1 MVADSKSAPRKG
13 VRRNGF
19 ARALFAFTATA
30 TIAGGIVGAGGASPA
45 WAADAGVQPTPE
57 TVRAQGYNKVSFQD
71 EFDGTS
77 LDTSKWGYQ
86 YGCFDP
92 AQRSQAQYTDSPDN
106 VSVHD
111 GHLNLTARYSPM
123 KTKWDGSQVPR
134 TCKNGDTT
142 YDAPFTSGMITTKTK
157 DGKVLYA
164 APGTGF
170 YAEARVKLPAA
181 RSSWSA
187 FWGTGTKGGW
197 PANGEID
204 IFESKGYDPSFL
216 MSNIHTPRAGNP
228 KKTQQHQG
236 AMHGDTATSQSEW
249 HTYGLLKTA
258 DAIEFYFDGQMTHR
272 VKMSDIKGESNPFAD
287 PDNDLVLKLN
297 QMVGGSYLAKRD
309 NWSDKTFVD
318 ATKFVDDYK
327 SADGAGSTMY
337 VDYVRVWEKDP
348 NAPTVTETPAPEPT
362 VAPTAE
368 PTPAPAEPT
377 VEPTAAP
384 TPAPE
389 PTVAPAPA
397 PEPTVNP
404 VPAPEPTPAPSP
416 EPTAE
421 PAPAPSTEP
430 TPAPEPTKPADN
442 NAGNATDV
450 DTGHPGEGTPAT
462 RPVENTTGDNS
473 ADEKPDTPGANDNAT
488 TGDESKPV
496 DKPGDKK
503 PETPA
508 PSTDNPTGDS
518 GADKPAPAP
527 EPSPSA
533 DKQPETPAPSATPN
547 GNNNV
552 ASKPGEAT
560 QGKGEGHGQPFRA
573 AKQTADEAGTG
584 SHQVGAAGGSQGV
597 GVHSASTLPSTGG
610 NAMVLVAAVGS
621 LVAAA
626 AVGLAALVVNRKS
639 KRS

>member
-170 YAEARVKLPAA
+170 YAEARVKLPTA

-297 QMVGGSYLAKRD
+297 QMVGGSYLAKHD
-309 NWSDKTFVD
+309 NWADKTYVD
-318 ATKFVDDYK
+318 ATKFADDYK

-377 VEPTAAP
+377 VEPTAAS

-389 PTVAPAPA
+389 PTAEPA
-397 PEPTVNP
+397 
-404 VPAPEPTPAPSP
+404 PAPSP

-421 PAPAPSTEP
+421 PAPA
-430 TPAPEPTKPADN
+430 PTKPADN

-450 DTGHPGEGTPAT
+450 DTAHPGEGTPAT
-462 RPVENTTGDNS
+462 RPVENTTGDNT
-473 ADEKPDTPGANDNAT
+473 ATQPDNPGVNDNAA
-488 TGDESKPV
+488 TGDAN
-496 DKPGDKK
+496 KPGDK
-503 PETPA
+503 P
-508 PSTDNPTGDS
+508 
-518 GADKPAPAP
+518 
-527 EPSPSA
+527 A
-533 DKQPETPAPSATPN
+533 DKQPETPAPSADKPS
-547 GNNNV
+547 GNANTDT
-552 ASKPGEAT
+552 KPGEAT
-560 QGKGEGHGQPFRA
+560 QGKGEGHEQPFRA
-573 AKQTADEAGTG
+573 AKQTANEAGTG
-584 SHQVGAAGGSQGV
+584 NPQVGAAGGSQGV
-597 GVHSASTLPSTGG
+597 GVHSASALPSTGG
-610 NAMVLVAAVGS
+610 NVLVV
-621 LVAAA
+621 VAAA
-626 AVGLAALVVNRKS
+626 AVGLAAVVVNRKS
-639 KRS
+639 KRG

>member
-45 WAADAGVQPTPE
+45 WAADASVAPTPE

-111 GHLNLTARYSPM
+111 GHLSLTARYSPM

-170 YAEARVKLPAA
+170 YAEARVKLPTA

-236 AMHGDTATSQSEW
+236 AMHGDTATSQTEW

-297 QMVGGSYLAKRD
+297 QMVGGSYLAKHD

-318 ATKFVDDYK
+318 ATKFADDYK

-348 NAPTVTETPAPEPT
+348 NASTVTETPAPEPT
-362 VAPTAE
+362 PASTAE

-377 VEPTAAP
+377 VAPTAAP
-384 TPAPE
+384 TPATE
-389 PTVAPAPA
+389 PTVAPAPS

-404 VPAPEPTPAPSP
+404 APAPESTPAPSP
-416 EPTAE
+416 EPT
-421 PAPAPSTEP
+421 PAS
-430 TPAPEPTKPADN
+430 EPTKPADN
-442 NAGNATDV
+442 NAGNATDI

-462 RPVENTTGDNS
+462 RPVENTTGDSNA
-473 ADEKPDTPGANDNAT
+473 ADKPDKPGANDNAAT
-488 TGDESKPV
+488 D
-496 DKPGDKK
+496 DANKPGDK
-503 PETPA
+503 PA
-508 PSTDNPTGDS
+508 N
-518 GADKPAPAP
+518 
-527 EPSPSA
+527 
-533 DKQPETPAPSATPN
+533 KQPETPAPSADKPS
-547 GNNNV
+547 GNNGEGKPGDKQPDTTAPSADKPSGN
-552 ASKPGEAT
+552 ANTDTKPGEAT
-560 QGKGEGHGQPFRA
+560 QGKGEGHEQPFRA

-584 SHQVGAAGGSQGV
+584 SRQVGAAGGSQGV
-597 GVHSASTLPSTGG
+597 GVHSASALPSTGG
-610 NAMVLVAAVGS
+610 NVLVLVASAGA

-626 AVGLAALVVNRKS
+626 AVGVAALVVNRKS
-639 KRS
+639 KRG

>member
-13 VRRNGF
+13 ARRNGF

-92 AQRSQAQYTDSPDN
+92 AQHSQAQYTDSPDN

-287 PDNDLVLKLN
+287 PDNNLVLKLN
-297 QMVGGSYLAKRD
+297 HMVGGSYLAKHD
-309 NWSDKTFVD
+309 NWADKTYVD
-318 ATKFVDDYK
+318 ATKYVSDYE
-327 SADGAGSTMY
+327 GAGSTMY

-377 VEPTAAP
+377 VEPTA
-384 TPAPE
+384 
-389 PTVAPAPA
+389 
-397 PEPTVNP
+397 
-404 VPAPEPTPAPSP
+404 
-416 EPTAE
+416 E
-421 PAPAPSTEP
+421 PAPAPSTDP
-430 TPAPEPTKPADN
+430 TPAPELTKPADN
-442 NAGNATDV
+442 SAGNATDV
-450 DTGHPGEGTPAT
+450 DTGHPGGGTPAT
-462 RPVENTTGDNS
+462 RPVENTTGDSNA
-473 ADEKPDTPGANDNAT
+473 ADKPDKPGVNDNAA
-488 TGDESKPV
+488 TGDAN
-496 DKPGDKK
+496 KPGNK
-503 PETPA
+503 P
-508 PSTDNPTGDS
+508 
-518 GADKPAPAP
+518 
-527 EPSPSA
+527 A
-533 DKQPETPAPSATPN
+533 DKQPETPAPSADKPS
-547 GNNNV
+547 GNANTDT
-552 ASKPGEAT
+552 KPGEAT
-560 QGKGEGHGQPFRA
+560 QGKGEGHEQPFRA

-584 SHQVGAAGGSQGV
+584 GRQVGAAGGSQGV
-597 GVHSASTLPSTGG
+597 GVHSASALPSTGG
-610 NAMVLVAAVGS
+610 NVLVLVASAGA

-626 AVGLAALVVNRKS
+626 AVGVAALVVNRKG
-639 KRS
+639 KRG

>member
-1 MVADSKSAPRKG
+1 

-297 QMVGGSYLAKRD
+297 HMVGGSYLAKHD

-318 ATKFVDDYK
+318 ATKFADDYK

-348 NAPTVTETPAPEPT
+348 NAPTVTETPAPEST

-384 TPAPE
+384 TPS
-389 PTVAPAPA
+389 

-404 VPAPEPTPAPSP
+404 ATAPEPTPAPSP

-421 PAPAPSTEP
+421 PAPAP
-430 TPAPEPTKPADN
+430 TKPADN
-442 NAGNATDV
+442 NAGNATDI

-473 ADEKPDTPGANDNAT
+473 AAEKPDKPSVNDNAA
-488 TGDESKPV
+488 TGDANKP
-496 DKPGDKK
+496 
-503 PETPA
+503 
-508 PSTDNPTGDS
+508 
-518 GADKPAPAP
+518 
-527 EPSPSA
+527 A
-533 DKQPETPAPSATPN
+533 DKQPETPAPSADKPADNN
-547 GNNNV
+547 GEGKPGDKRPDTTAPSADKPSGNAN
-552 ASKPGEAT
+552 SDTKPGEAT
-560 QGKGEGHGQPFRA
+560 QGKGEGHEQPFRA

-584 SHQVGAAGGSQGV
+584 GRQVGAAGGSQGV
-597 GVHSASTLPSTGG
+597 GVHSASALPSTGG
-610 NAMVLVAAVGS
+610 NVLVLVASAGA

-626 AVGLAALVVNRKS
+626 AVGLAALVVSRKG

>member
-13 VRRNGF
+13 ARRNRF

-92 AQRSQAQYTDSPDN
+92 AQHSQAQYTDSPDN
-106 VSVHD
+106 VAVHD
-111 GHLNLTARYSPM
+111 GHLSLTARYSPT

-170 YAEARVKLPAA
+170 YAEARVKLPAG

-236 AMHGDTATSQSEW
+236 AMHGDTASSQTEW

-287 PDNDLVLKLN
+287 PDNNLVLKLN
-297 QMVGGSYLAKRD
+297 HMVGGSYLAKHD
-309 NWSDKTFVD
+309 NWSDKTYVD
-318 ATKFVDDYK
+318 ATKYISDYE
-327 SADGAGSTMY
+327 GAGSEML

-362 VAPTAE
+362 AN
-368 PTPAPAEPT
+368 
-377 VEPTAAP
+377 
-384 TPAPE
+384 
-389 PTVAPAPA
+389 PAPA

-404 VPAPEPTPAPSP
+404 APAPEPTAEPAPAPSP

-421 PAPAPSTEP
+421 PAPTPEP
-430 TPAPEPTKPADN
+430 TANPAPAPEPTQPADN

-462 RPVENTTGDNS
+462 RPVENATGDNS
-473 ADEKPDTPGANDNAT
+473 AAEKPDKQSVNDNAS
-488 TGDESKPV
+488 TGDAN
-496 DKPGDKK
+496 KPGDKPADK
-503 PETPA
+503 QPETPA
-508 PSTDNPTGDS
+508 PSADKPSGNN

-527 EPSPSA
+527 EPSQSA
-533 DKQPETPAPSATPN
+533 DKHPETPAPSTDKPS
-547 GNNNV
+547 GNANTDT
-552 ASKPGEAT
+552 KPGEAT
-560 QGKGEGHGQPFRA
+560 QGKGEGHEQPFRA

-584 SHQVGAAGGSQGV
+584 GRQVGAAGGSQGV

-610 NAMVLVAAVGS
+610 NVLVLVASAGA

-626 AVGLAALVVNRKS
+626 AVGVAALVVNRKS
-639 KRS
+639 KRG

>member
-30 TIAGGIVGAGGASPA
+30 TIAGGIVGAGGASPV

-170 YAEARVKLPAA
+170 YAEARVKLPTA

-236 AMHGDTATSQSEW
+236 AMHGDTATSQTEW

-297 QMVGGSYLAKRD
+297 HMVGGSYLAKHD
-309 NWSDKTFVD
+309 NWADKTYVD
-318 ATKFVDDYK
+318 ATKFADDYK

-389 PTVAPAPA
+389 PTVAPAPS

-404 VPAPEPTPAPSP
+404 ATAPEPTPAPSP

-421 PAPAPSTEP
+421 PAPAP
-430 TPAPEPTKPADN
+430 TKPADN
-442 NAGNATDV
+442 NAGNATDI

-462 RPVENTTGDNS
+462 RPVENTTGDSNA
-473 ADEKPDTPGANDNAT
+473 ADKPDTPGANDNAA
-488 TGDESKPV
+488 TGDAN
-496 DKPGDKK
+496 KPGDK
-503 PETPA
+503 P
-508 PSTDNPTGDS
+508 
-518 GADKPAPAP
+518 
-527 EPSPSA
+527 A
-533 DKQPETPAPSATPN
+533 DKQPETPAPSADKPADNNGEGKPGDKQSDTTAPSATPN
-547 GNNNV
+547 GNNV

-560 QGKGEGHGQPFRA
+560 QGKGEGHEQPFRA

-597 GVHSASTLPSTGG
+597 GVHSASALPSTGG
-610 NAMVLVAAVGS
+610 NAMVLVAAAGA

-626 AVGLAALVVNRKS
+626 AVGVAALVVNRKS

>member
-13 VRRNGF
+13 ARRNRF

-111 GHLNLTARYSPM
+111 GHLSLTARYSPM

-170 YAEARVKLPAA
+170 YAEARVKLPAG

-236 AMHGDTATSQSEW
+236 AMHGDTATSQTEW

-297 QMVGGSYLAKRD
+297 HMVGGSYLAKHD
-309 NWSDKTFVD
+309 NWSDKTYVD
-318 ATKFVDDYK
+318 ATKYISDYE
-327 SADGAGSTMY
+327 GAGSEML

-362 VAPTAE
+362 PAPTAE

-389 PTVAPAPA
+389 PT
-397 PEPTVNP
+397 
-404 VPAPEPTPAPSP
+404 
-416 EPTAE
+416 AE
-421 PAPAPSTEP
+421 PAPAPSPEP

-442 NAGNATDV
+442 NAGNSTDI

-462 RPVENTTGDNS
+462 RPVENTTGDNNAS
-473 ADEKPDTPGANDNAT
+473 TQPDKPGVNDNAS
-488 TGDESKPV
+488 TGDAN
-496 DKPGDKK
+496 KPGDKPADNNGEGK
-503 PETPA
+503 PGDKRPETPA
-508 PSTDNPTGDS
+508 PS
-518 GADKPAPAP
+518 ADKPSGNNGEGKPG
-527 EPSPSA
+527 
-533 DKQPETPAPSATPN
+533 DKQPETPAPSADKSS
-547 GNNNV
+547 GNANTDT
-552 ASKPGEAT
+552 KPGEAT
-560 QGKGEGHGQPFRA
+560 QGKGEGHEQPFRA

-584 SHQVGAAGGSQGV
+584 SRQVGAAGGSQGV
-597 GVHSASTLPSTGG
+597 GVHSASALPSTGG
-610 NAMVLVAAVGS
+610 NVLVLVASAGA

-626 AVGLAALVVNRKS
+626 AVGVAALVVNRKS
-639 KRS
+639 KRG

>member
-45 WAADAGVQPTPE
+45 WAADASVAPTPE

-92 AQRSQAQYTDSPDN
+92 AQHSQAQYTDSPDN
-106 VSVHD
+106 VAVHD
-111 GHLNLTARYSPM
+111 GHLSLTARYSPT

-170 YAEARVKLPAA
+170 YAEARVKLPAG

-236 AMHGDTATSQSEW
+236 AMYGDTASSQTEW

-287 PDNDLVLKLN
+287 PDNNLVLKLN
-297 QMVGGSYLAKRD
+297 HMVGGSYLAKHD
-309 NWSDKTFVD
+309 NWSDKTYVD
-318 ATKFVDDYK
+318 ATKYISDYE
-327 SADGAGSTMY
+327 GAGSEML

-362 VAPTAE
+362 AN
-368 PTPAPAEPT
+368 
-377 VEPTAAP
+377 
-384 TPAPE
+384 
-389 PTVAPAPA
+389 PAPA

-404 VPAPEPTPAPSP
+404 APAPEPTAEPAPAPSP

-421 PAPAPSTEP
+421 PAPTPEP
-430 TPAPEPTKPADN
+430 TANPAPAPEPTQPADN

-462 RPVENTTGDNS
+462 RPVENATGDNS
-473 ADEKPDTPGANDNAT
+473 AAEKPDKQSVNDNAS
-488 TGDESKPV
+488 TGDAN
-496 DKPGDKK
+496 KPGDKPADK
-503 PETPA
+503 QPETPA
-508 PSTDNPTGDS
+508 PSADKPSGNN

-527 EPSPSA
+527 EPSQSA
-533 DKQPETPAPSATPN
+533 DKHPETPAPSTDKPS
-547 GNNNV
+547 GNANTDT
-552 ASKPGEAT
+552 KPGEAT
-560 QGKGEGHGQPFRA
+560 QGKGEGHEQPFRA

-584 SHQVGAAGGSQGV
+584 GRQVGAAGGSQGV

-610 NAMVLVAAVGS
+610 NVLVLAASAGA

-626 AVGLAALVVNRKS
+626 AVGVAALVVNRKS
-639 KRS
+639 KRG

>member
-13 VRRNGF
+13 ARRNRF

-45 WAADAGVQPTPE
+45 WAADASVAPTPE

-92 AQRSQAQYTDSPDN
+92 AQHSQAQYTDSPDN
-106 VSVHD
+106 VAVHD
-111 GHLNLTARYSPM
+111 GHLSLTARYSPT

-170 YAEARVKLPAA
+170 YAEARVKLPAG
-181 RSSWSA
+181 RSSWAA

-236 AMHGDTATSQSEW
+236 AMHGDTASSQTEW

-287 PDNDLVLKLN
+287 PDNNLVLKLN
-297 QMVGGSYLAKRD
+297 HMVGGSYLAKHD
-309 NWSDKTFVD
+309 NWSDKTYVD
-318 ATKFVDDYK
+318 ATKYISDYE
-327 SADGAGSTMY
+327 GAGSEML

-362 VAPTAE
+362 PAPTAE
-368 PTPAPAEPT
+368 PTPAPAP
-377 VEPTAAP
+377 EPTAE
-384 TPAPE
+384 PA
-389 PTVAPAPA
+389 
-397 PEPTVNP
+397 
-404 VPAPEPTPAPSP
+404 PAPSP

-421 PAPAPSTEP
+421 PAPTPEP
-430 TPAPEPTKPADN
+430 TANPAPAPEPTQPADK
-442 NAGNATDV
+442 
-450 DTGHPGEGTPAT
+450 H
-462 RPVENTTGDNS
+462 
-473 ADEKPDTPGANDNAT
+473 
-488 TGDESKPV
+488 
-496 DKPGDKK
+496 

-508 PSTDNPTGDS
+508 PSTDKPS
-518 GADKPAPAP
+518 GNANTD
-527 EPSPSA
+527 
-533 DKQPETPAPSATPN
+533 T
-547 GNNNV
+547 
-552 ASKPGEAT
+552 KPGEAT
-560 QGKGEGHGQPFRA
+560 QGKGEGHEQPFRA

-584 SHQVGAAGGSQGV
+584 GRQVGAAGGSQGV

-610 NAMVLVAAVGS
+610 NVLVLVASAGA

-626 AVGLAALVVNRKS
+626 AVGVAALVVNRKS
-639 KRS
+639 KRG

>member
-13 VRRNGF
+13 ARRNRF

-111 GHLNLTARYSPM
+111 GHLSLTARYSPM

-170 YAEARVKLPAA
+170 YAEARVKLPTA

-297 QMVGGSYLAKRD
+297 HMVGGSYLAKHD
-309 NWSDKTFVD
+309 NWADKTYVD
-318 ATKFVDDYK
+318 ATKFADDYK

-362 VAPTAE
+362 
-368 PTPAPAEPT
+368 PAPAEPT
-377 VEPTAAP
+377 AAPTAAP
-384 TPAPE
+384 TPTPE
-389 PTVAPAPA
+389 PTVAPS
-397 PEPTVNP
+397 PESTVNP
-404 VPAPEPTPAPSP
+404 VPAP

-442 NAGNATDV
+442 NAGNATDI

-462 RPVENTTGDNS
+462 RPVENTTGDNNAS
-473 ADEKPDTPGANDNAT
+473 TQPDKPGVNDNAS
-488 TGDESKPV
+488 TGDANKP
-496 DKPGDKK
+496 
-503 PETPA
+503 
-508 PSTDNPTGDS
+508 
-518 GADKPAPAP
+518 
-527 EPSPSA
+527 A
-533 DKQPETPAPSATPN
+533 DKQPETPAPSADKPADNN
-547 GNNNV
+547 GEGKPGDKRPDTTAPSADKPSGNANTDT
-552 ASKPGEAT
+552 KPGEAT
-560 QGKGEGHGQPFRA
+560 QGKGEGHEQPFRA

-584 SHQVGAAGGSQGV
+584 GRQVGAAGGSQGV
-597 GVHSASTLPSTGG
+597 GVHSASALPSTGG
-610 NAMVLVAAVGS
+610 NVLVLVASAGA

-626 AVGLAALVVNRKS
+626 AVGVAALVVSRKS
-639 KRS
+639 KRG

>member
-1 MVADSKSAPRKG
+1 

-170 YAEARVKLPAA
+170 YAEARVKLPTA

-297 QMVGGSYLAKRD
+297 QMVGGSYLAKHD
-309 NWSDKTFVD
+309 NWADKTYVD
-318 ATKFVDDYK
+318 ATKFADDYK

-389 PTVAPAPA
+389 PT
-397 PEPTVNP
+397 
-404 VPAPEPTPAPSP
+404 PAPSP

-421 PAPAPSTEP
+421 PAPA
-430 TPAPEPTKPADN
+430 PTKPADN

-450 DTGHPGEGTPAT
+450 DTAHPGEGTPAT
-462 RPVENTTGDNS
+462 RPVENTTGDNT
-473 ADEKPDTPGANDNAT
+473 ATQPDNPGVNDNAA
-488 TGDESKPV
+488 TGDAN
-496 DKPGDKK
+496 KPGDK
-503 PETPA
+503 P
-508 PSTDNPTGDS
+508 
-518 GADKPAPAP
+518 
-527 EPSPSA
+527 A
-533 DKQPETPAPSATPN
+533 DKQPETPAPSADKPS
-547 GNNNV
+547 GNANTDT
-552 ASKPGEAT
+552 KPGEAT
-560 QGKGEGHGQPFRA
+560 QGKGEGHEQPFRA
-573 AKQTADEAGTG
+573 AKQTANEAGTG
-584 SHQVGAAGGSQGV
+584 NPQVGAAGGSQGV
-597 GVHSASTLPSTGG
+597 GVHSASALPSTGG
-610 NAMVLVAAVGS
+610 NVLVVVAAAGA

-626 AVGLAALVVNRKS
+626 AVGLAAVVVNRKS
-639 KRS
+639 KRG

>member
-1 MVADSKSAPRKG
+1 MKIPRQSARSQRSGLSKLPVMAALTVAMGASVAVMPMSAATAAPASADS
-13 VRRNGF
+13 
-19 ARALFAFTATA
+19 TAST
-30 TIAGGIVGAGGASPA
+30 TSLPSSVAS
-45 WAADAGVQPTPE
+45 
-57 TVRAQGYNKVSFQD
+57 GYKMTWHD
-71 EFDGTS
+71 EFDGNT
-77 LDTSKWGYQ
+77 LDTTKWGYQ

-92 AQRSQAQYTDSPDN
+92 AQRSQVNYTDSPEN
-106 VSVHD
+106 VSVRD

-170 YAEARVKLPAA
+170 YAEARVKLPTA

-236 AMHGDTATSQSEW
+236 AMHGDTATSQTEW

-297 QMVGGSYLAKRD
+297 HMVGGSYLAKHD
-309 NWSDKTFVD
+309 NWADKTYVD
-318 ATKFVDDYK
+318 ATKFADDYK

-337 VDYVRVWEKDP
+337 VDYVRVWEKDS

-362 VAPTAE
+362 
-368 PTPAPAEPT
+368 PAPAEPT
-377 VEPTAAP
+377 VAPTAAP
-384 TPAPE
+384 APSPE
-389 PTVAPAPA
+389 PTVAPAPS

-404 VPAPEPTPAPSP
+404 VPAPEPSPEPDTTPAPEPETPSQP
-416 EPTAE
+416 AQPENPVTPAPAPAPETPAQPAEPTPAPTPE
-421 PAPAPSTEP
+421 QPAQPAPAPENPVTPAPAPEQPKPQPSQPAPATPSPAKPTPAQPAPAVPAKPTPAQPSPAPAPSQPADQAQPTQP
-430 TPAPEPTKPADN
+430 TPEQTTQPEQKQQPTQPKKQQKPRPDRLAN
-442 NAGNATDV
+442 
-450 DTGHPGEGTPAT
+450 TGMTSWY
-462 RPVENTTGDNS
+462 RPV
-473 ADEKPDTPGANDNAT
+473 
-488 TGDESKPV
+488 
-496 DKPGDKK
+496 
-503 PETPA
+503 
-508 PSTDNPTGDS
+508 
-518 GADKPAPAP
+518 
-527 EPSPSA
+527 
-533 DKQPETPAPSATPN
+533 
-547 GNNNV
+547 
-552 ASKPGEAT
+552 
-560 QGKGEGHGQPFRA
+560 
-573 AKQTADEAGTG
+573 
-584 SHQVGAAGGSQGV
+584 
-597 GVHSASTLPSTGG
+597 
-610 NAMVLVAAVGS
+610 
-621 LVAAA
+621 
-626 AVGLAALVVNRKS
+626 VVMW
-639 KRS
+639 RSFCGWITSWWFW

>member
-92 AQRSQAQYTDSPDN
+92 AQHSQAQYTDSPEN
-106 VSVHD
+106 VAVHD
-111 GHLNLTARYSPM
+111 GHLSLTARYSPM

-170 YAEARVKLPAA
+170 YAEARVKLPAG
-181 RSSWSA
+181 RSSWAA

-236 AMHGDTATSQSEW
+236 AMHGDTATSQTEW

-287 PDNDLVLKLN
+287 PDNNLVLKLN
-297 QMVGGSYLAKRD
+297 HMVGGSYLAKHD
-309 NWSDKTFVD
+309 NWSDKTYVD
-318 ATKFVDDYK
+318 ATKYISDYE
-327 SADGAGSTMY
+327 GAGSEML

-348 NAPTVTETPAPEPT
+348 DAPTVTETPAPEPT
-362 VAPTAE
+362 PAPTAE

-377 VEPTAAP
+377 VAPTAAP
-384 TPAPE
+384 TPATE
-389 PTVAPAPA
+389 PTAEPA
-397 PEPTVNP
+397 
-404 VPAPEPTPAPSP
+404 PAPSP

-421 PAPAPSTEP
+421 PAPAPSPEP

-442 NAGNATDV
+442 NAGNATDI

-462 RPVENTTGDNS
+462 RPVENTTGDNNAS
-473 ADEKPDTPGANDNAT
+473 TQPDKPGVSDNAS
-488 TGDESKPV
+488 TGDASKPA
-496 DKPGDKK
+496 DKPGDKR
-503 PETPA
+503 
-508 PSTDNPTGDS
+508 
-518 GADKPAPAP
+518 
-527 EPSPSA
+527 
-533 DKQPETPAPSATPN
+533 PETPAPSADKPS
-547 GNNNV
+547 GNNGADKLAPAPEPSQSADKQPDTTAPSADKPSGN
-552 ASKPGEAT
+552 ANTDTKPGEAT
-560 QGKGEGHGQPFRA
+560 QGKGEGHEQPFRA

>member
-13 VRRNGF
+13 ARRNRF

-92 AQRSQAQYTDSPDN
+92 AQRSQAQYTDSQDN

-170 YAEARVKLPAA
+170 YVEARVKLPTA

-236 AMHGDTATSQSEW
+236 AMHGDTVTSQSEW

-297 QMVGGSYLAKRD
+297 QMVGGSYLAKHD
-309 NWSDKTFVD
+309 NWADKTYVD
-318 ATKFVDDYK
+318 ATKFADDYK

-362 VAPTAE
+362 
-368 PTPAPAEPT
+368 PAPAEPM

-384 TPAPE
+384 TPATE
-389 PTVAPAPA
+389 PTVAPAPS

-404 VPAPEPTPAPSP
+404 APAP

-430 TPAPEPTKPADN
+430 TPATEPTKPADN
-442 NAGNATDV
+442 NAGNATDI

-473 ADEKPDTPGANDNAT
+473 AAEKPDKPGANDNT
-488 TGDESKPV
+488 STGDAN
-496 DKPGDKK
+496 KPGDKPADNNGEGK
-503 PETPA
+503 P
-508 PSTDNPTGDS
+508 GDKQPDTT
-518 GADKPAPAP
+518 A
-527 EPSPSA
+527 PSA
-533 DKQPETPAPSATPN
+533 DKPS
-547 GNNNV
+547 GNANTDT
-552 ASKPGEAT
+552 KPGEAT
-560 QGKGEGHGQPFRA
+560 QGKGEGHEQPFRA
-573 AKQTADEAGTG
+573 AKQTAGEAGTG
-584 SHQVGAAGGSQGV
+584 GRQVGAAGGSQGV
-597 GVHSASTLPSTGG
+597 GVHSASALPSTGG
-610 NAMVLVAAVGS
+610 NVLVLVASAGA

-626 AVGLAALVVNRKS
+626 AVGLAALVVSRKG

>member
-19 ARALFAFTATA
+19 ARALFAFTATV

-92 AQRSQAQYTDSPDN
+92 AQHSQAQYTDSPDN

-111 GHLNLTARYSPM
+111 GHLSLTARYSPT

-236 AMHGDTATSQSEW
+236 AMHGDTATSQTEW

-297 QMVGGSYLAKRD
+297 HMVGGSYLAKHD
-309 NWSDKTFVD
+309 NWSDKTYVD
-318 ATKFVDDYK
+318 ATKYISDYE
-327 SADGAGSTMY
+327 GAGSEML

-389 PTVAPAPA
+389 PTVAPAPS

-404 VPAPEPTPAPSP
+404 ATAPEPTPAPSP
-416 EPTAE
+416 EPTAD
-421 PAPAPSTEP
+421 PAPA
-430 TPAPEPTKPADN
+430 PTKPADN
-442 NAGNATDV
+442 NAGNATDI

-462 RPVENTTGDNS
+462 RPVENATGDNG
-473 ADEKPDTPGANDNAT
+473 AAEKPDKPSVNDNAA
-488 TGDESKPV
+488 TGDANKP
-496 DKPGDKK
+496 
-503 PETPA
+503 
-508 PSTDNPTGDS
+508 
-518 GADKPAPAP
+518 
-527 EPSPSA
+527 A
-533 DKQPETPAPSATPN
+533 DKQPETPAPSADKPSGNNGEGKPGDKRPDTTAPSATPN
-547 GNNNV
+547 GNAN
-552 ASKPGEAT
+552 SDTKPGEAT
-560 QGKGEGHGQPFRA
+560 QGKGEGHEQPFRTTQ
-573 AKQTADEAGTG
+573 QTAGEAGTG
-584 SHQVGAAGGSQGV
+584 GRQVGAAGGSQGV
-597 GVHSASTLPSTGG
+597 GVHSASALPSTGG
-610 NAMVLVAAVGS
+610 NVLVLVASAGA

-626 AVGLAALVVNRKS
+626 AVGLAALVVSRKG

>member
-92 AQRSQAQYTDSPDN
+92 AQHSQAQYTDSPDN

-170 YAEARVKLPAA
+170 YAEARVKLPTA

-297 QMVGGSYLAKRD
+297 QMVGGSYLAKHD
-309 NWSDKTFVD
+309 NWADKTYVD
-318 ATKFVDDYK
+318 ATKFADDYK

-389 PTVAPAPA
+389 PTVAPAPS
-397 PEPTVNP
+397 PEPPVNP
-404 VPAPEPTPAPSP
+404 APAPEPTPAPAP

-462 RPVENTTGDNS
+462 RPVENTTGDS
-473 ADEKPDTPGANDNAT
+473 NA
-488 TGDESKPV
+488 
-496 DKPGDKK
+496 
-503 PETPA
+503 
-508 PSTDNPTGDS
+508 
-518 GADKPAPAP
+518 ADKPAN
-527 EPSPSA
+527 
-533 DKQPETPAPSATPN
+533 KQPETPAPSADKPADNN
-547 GNNNV
+547 GEGKPGDKQPDTTAPSADKPSGNANTDT
-552 ASKPGEAT
+552 KPGEAT
-560 QGKGEGHGQPFRA
+560 QGKGEGHEQPFRA

-584 SHQVGAAGGSQGV
+584 SHQVGAASGSQGV
-597 GVHSASTLPSTGG
+597 GVHSASALPSTGG
-610 NAMVLVAAVGS
+610 NVLVLVASAGA

-626 AVGLAALVVNRKS
+626 AVGVAALVVSRKS
-639 KRS
+639 KRG